1 MESLQNMYGFRF
13 KNIVIYK
20 LSFLLEM
27 GTVPVGGCR
36 DVRLER
42 AEYDF
47 AKAAVKPSQ
56 LVLRLVDK
64 LFSKE
69 VLMRS
74 TVHGTKEFDALD
86 QKIIAAIK
94 GKLVIHIEIM
104 QNGH

>member
-1 MESLQNMYGFRF
+1 MWLSAVCTLIDNVYVSLQWSLS
-13 KNIVIYK
+13 V
-20 LSFLLEM
+20 SFLLEM

-47 AKAAVKPSQ
+47 AKAAVKLSQ

-64 LFSKE
+64 LFSKD

-74 TVHGTKEFDALD
+74 TVHGTKDFDALD

-94 GKLVIHIEIM
+94 GKLS
-104 QNGH
+104 

>member
-1 MESLQNMYGFRF
+1 MDFAFAFSNC
-13 KNIVIYK
+13 
-20 LSFLLEM
+20 LSFLEM

-47 AKAAVKPSQ
+47 AKAAAKPSQ

-69 VLMRS
+69 VLIRS
-74 TVHGTKEFDALD
+74 TVHRTKDFDALD
-86 QKIIAAIK
+86 QKVIAAIK
-94 GKLVIHIEIM
+94 GKLGIHVEIM
-104 QNGH
+104 QNSH

>member
-1 MESLQNMYGFRF
+1 MESLKSMYEYCFPKISTF
-13 KNIVIYK
+13 NNC
-20 LSFLLEM
+20 LSFSEM
-27 GTVPVGGCR
+27 GTVPVGGSG

-74 TVHGTKEFDALD
+74 TVHGTKDFDALD
-86 QKIIAAIK
+86 QKVIAAIK
-94 GKLVIHIEIM
+94 GKLSYIFK
-104 QNGH
+104 

>member
-1 MESLQNMYGFRF
+1 
-13 KNIVIYK
+13 
-20 LSFLLEM
+20 M
-27 GTVPVGGCR
+27 GTVPVDGCC

-69 VLMRS
+69 VLIRS
-74 TVHGTKEFDALD
+74 TVHGTKDFDALD
-86 QKIIAAIK
+86 QKVIAAIK
-94 GKLVIHIEIM
+94 GKLGIHVEVM
-104 QNGH
+104 QNSH